1 MMKINLRMN
10 LAHFLNKPFEE
21 KVIEKLELAHK
32 DNIKFYL
39 KLWYKDGALKPKDL
53 KQFLIKYESRLH
65 FKTNINVGDTLKTND
80 FIWYDLSNIPDYRGD
95 RIRFQYIYI
104 KEENILKGLDEFH
117 KCAKFCSS
125 DKPVKRQKRNDYES
139 SDSRK

>member
-1 MMKINLRMN
+1 MKINLRMN

-53 KQFLIKYESRLH
+53 KQFLIK
-65 FKTNINVGDTLKTND
+65 
-80 FIWYDLSNIPDYRGD
+80 
-95 RIRFQYIYI
+95 
-104 KEENILKGLDEFH
+104 
-117 KCAKFCSS
+117 
-125 DKPVKRQKRNDYES
+125 
-139 SDSRK
+139 